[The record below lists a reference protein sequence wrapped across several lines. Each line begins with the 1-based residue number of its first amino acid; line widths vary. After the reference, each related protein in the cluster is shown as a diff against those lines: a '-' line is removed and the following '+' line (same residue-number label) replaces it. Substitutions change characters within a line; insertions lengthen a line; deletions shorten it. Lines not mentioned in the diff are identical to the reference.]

1 MFLSCSIL
9 KKQLSKLQQN
19 FCIIQLSFTM
29 SIHPSS
35 CPLRYLSI
43 HPSGCPIR
51 YISIHP
57 AFLQDIFSS
66 IQLSFKIFC
75 SFIYIDNSSPLI
87 CIFYLSIHPSLHQ
100 AVHPGIH
107 SVVRLIFLS
116 TSIDTPHQGRR
127 RVLPKDNYYIWYY
140 PPLSSLVWGKYLSLS
155 NVHV

>member
-1 MFLSCSIL
+1 MLIYKDVGSILLMQQAAWVATIAWLVFLTCFQAKTTERNEILFWGKMFLSCSIL

-87 CIFYLSIHPSLHQ
+87 CIFYLSIHPS
-100 AVHPGIH
+100 IH
-107 SVVRLIFLS
+107 
-116 TSIDTPHQGRR
+116 
-127 RVLPKDNYYIWYY
+127 
-140 PPLSSLVWGKYLSLS
+140 
-155 NVHV
+155 